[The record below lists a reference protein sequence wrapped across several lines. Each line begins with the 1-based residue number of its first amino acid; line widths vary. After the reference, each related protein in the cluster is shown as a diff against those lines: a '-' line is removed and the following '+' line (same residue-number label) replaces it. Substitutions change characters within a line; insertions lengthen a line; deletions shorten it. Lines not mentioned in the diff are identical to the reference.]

1 MRLISPSLHR
11 VLDFVTV
18 IGFAAAPAALGLTGV
33 PALVSYALAIIH
45 LVLTLLTRFSPGGSQ
60 PLALKIHGIVEMLV
74 GPVLLVAPFALG
86 WEGIAKTFYLA
97 AGTVIIAVWALSAY
111 GGDRA
116 HASH

>member
-1 MRLISPSLHR
+1 MGMIQPGMHR

-18 IGFAAAPAALGLTGV
+18 IAFAAAPSVLGLSGT
-33 PALVSYALAIIH
+33 PALVSYVLASVH

-60 PLALKIHGIVEMLV
+60 PLALKIHGVVEMLV

-97 AGTVIIAVWALSAY
+97 AGAVIVAVWALSGY